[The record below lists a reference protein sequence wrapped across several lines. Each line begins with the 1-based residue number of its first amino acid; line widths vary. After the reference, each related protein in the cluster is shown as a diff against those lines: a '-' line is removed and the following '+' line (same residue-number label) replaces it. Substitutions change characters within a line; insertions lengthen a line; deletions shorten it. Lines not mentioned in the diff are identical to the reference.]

1 MGFGG
6 GGSGSFVLPNHDHT
20 NVLAD
25 GGELLEATSLIDGI
39 TLKAWVDSKT
49 DAVPVLWELIEDYEA
64 GSAEASHTFTFTAL
78 DMDDHSELV
87 LIMDISPTVIL
98 NLQCQVNGHVAAN
111 YQDIGVSTAQG
122 GLNTVID
129 NTNQTAA
136 TLISSATLGA
146 GNRSAFCETHFGL
159 TKAGTGDNILF
170 SSKSMGLLTIQE
182 VTGHSLDS
190 AKTEISSIKI
200 LTSTSTWQTGTR
212 MTLYKVK
219 RA

>member
-87 LIMDISPTVIL
+87 
-98 NLQCQVNGHVAAN
+98 
-111 YQDIGVSTAQG
+111 
-122 GLNTVID
+122 
-129 NTNQTAA
+129 
-136 TLISSATLGA
+136 
-146 GNRSAFCETHFGL
+146 
-159 TKAGTGDNILF
+159 
-170 SSKSMGLLTIQE
+170 
-182 VTGHSLDS
+182 
-190 AKTEISSIKI
+190 
-200 LTSTSTWQTGTR
+200 
-212 MTLYKVK
+212 
-219 RA
+219 